1 MDTCFQKSKHVS
13 QPENR
18 ITLEDFFDFK
28 KNVTSKTTGTEIIV
42 PESTEVQWTWIRIIY
57 QKWNPAD
64 QIKSERQKG
73 KPPLKPFCSN
83 QGKTEQQQTCHVQA
97 ESRNTFCIQPS
108 LYLSKFTKWKWRCH
122 HGYLYPTTQ
131 EAQPSAQTLRFASC
145 PRVLIPECLIDPN
158 TKQRR
163 FRTNPHKA
171 TECQCQFSQ
180 QEHPLNCA
188 WVLLQTEMHIC
199 LKLTNYQDSA
209 KV

>member
-1 MDTCFQKSKHVS
+1 MLLPRLRAQKSLYQS
-13 QPENR
+13 QQRYNEHE
-18 ITLEDFFDFK
+18 LEYGK
-28 KNVTSKTTGTEIIV
+28 M
-42 PESTEVQWTWIRIIY
+42 Y

-188 WVLLQTEMHIC
+188 WGVLLQTEMHIC